1 MINIAL
7 KEYSSL
13 RKKALKDYC
22 SNSIFLYI
30 CNLYDLY
37 SETINSLLIESN
49 AVEKIVLKSIKDPL
63 FKKIERYVIRF
74 NTASVSNYKDYKMHS
89 FFMTLI
95 ALKKER
101 YLIFLND
108 EDFFDILKEVYTI
121 SIQNEKLID
130 VKKQVE
136 EKFEE
141 FKEKTE
147 EHFSL
152 IENEKGF
159 TDKIISKAK
168 FIELEFED
176 SVKAWSYICSRVN
189 NNKKIFKEIKK
200 KPDEKNKKNSV
211 FNNIDIETR
220 LLKYKDKK
228 VKTDNIEKV
237 IPKPE
242 PAPKITPKHIFSGN
256 EKIEEN
262 NKKALMELEKKRDQ
276 DLKRL
281 HELEELNRKKDKE
294 NQQLRFKLQQ
304 KDKENQQLRF
314 KLQQKDKDS
323 KKEEEVKKLIKTVN
337 KTITNENLSEV
348 IRIPETILKCLE
360 NKIGNKNK
368 YFEYLLNNGKK
379 YLHGKLPE
387 NLGKTKTVRIPETIK
402 IKLNKV
408 LTGKRTYKLKLMF
421 FNLYKDVCNT

>member
-1 MINIAL
+1 M
-7 KEYSSL
+7 
-13 RKKALKDYC
+13 
-22 SNSIFLYI
+22 
-30 CNLYDLY
+30 
-37 SETINSLLIESN
+37 
-49 AVEKIVLKSIKDPL
+49 
-63 FKKIERYVIRF
+63 
-74 NTASVSNYKDYKMHS
+74 
-89 FFMTLI
+89 
-95 ALKKER
+95 
-101 YLIFLND
+101 
-108 EDFFDILKEVYTI
+108 
-121 SIQNEKLID
+121 
-130 VKKQVE
+130 
-136 EKFEE
+136 
-141 FKEKTE
+141 
-147 EHFSL
+147 
-152 IENEKGF
+152 
-159 TDKIISKAK
+159 
-168 FIELEFED
+168 
-176 SVKAWSYICSRVN
+176 
-189 NNKKIFKEIKK
+189 
-200 KPDEKNKKNSV
+200 
-211 FNNIDIETR
+211 
-220 LLKYKDKK
+220 LKYKDKK

-281 HELEELNRKKDKE
+281 HELEELNRK
-294 NQQLRFKLQQ
+294 

>member
-1 MINIAL
+1 
-7 KEYSSL
+7 
-13 RKKALKDYC
+13 
-22 SNSIFLYI
+22 
-30 CNLYDLY
+30 
-37 SETINSLLIESN
+37 
-49 AVEKIVLKSIKDPL
+49 
-63 FKKIERYVIRF
+63 
-74 NTASVSNYKDYKMHS
+74 
-89 FFMTLI
+89 
-95 ALKKER
+95 
-101 YLIFLND
+101 
-108 EDFFDILKEVYTI
+108 
-121 SIQNEKLID
+121 
-130 VKKQVE
+130 
-136 EKFEE
+136 
-141 FKEKTE
+141 
-147 EHFSL
+147 
-152 IENEKGF
+152 
-159 TDKIISKAK
+159 
-168 FIELEFED
+168 
-176 SVKAWSYICSRVN
+176 
-189 NNKKIFKEIKK
+189 
-200 KPDEKNKKNSV
+200 
-211 FNNIDIETR
+211 